1 MKGSLRLALVLAS
14 IPIAYFVAMYA
25 ESFTGAPLGNGRME
39 GTPLTE
45 AAFFIIFP
53 LTLIGVIVFGNMLI
67 TRFFRSRNSK

>member
-1 MKGSLRLALVLAS
+1 
-14 IPIAYFVAMYA
+14 
-25 ESFTGAPLGNGRME
+25 ME

>member
-45 AAFFIIFP
+45 AAF
-53 LTLIGVIVFGNMLI
+53 LS
-67 TRFFRSRNSK
+67 FFRLHSSGLLRLETCS